1 MTGRYARGA
10 CPRLA
15 EPMQTGDGLL
25 ARIVT
30 AGPIALDAFSRLC
43 AAARQ
48 HGNGVIE
55 ISARGSLQVRGL
67 TPVSAPLFASSVA
80 TLDIDLGDGVPV
92 IADPLADDPAA
103 LINANAL
110 AADLRRAIAAKA
122 LTLAPKVSVVVDG
135 GGRLHLDALNA
146 DIRLRAVATPDGP
159 MLHVGLAGDAASATP
174 LGLVARGNAVTV
186 AIQLLASIAALG
198 LGARARDLL
207 RNTGIGALRAALN
220 IEPALPLPARPR
232 AEAIALHRLADG
244 MSALGTSALGMSA
257 LGLGLAF
264 GHAQA
269 DTLTDLAALAE
280 AHGARWVRP
289 APDRALLLGPFSDA
303 AAVAARHAAERLG
316 FVVRLSDPRRRI
328 VACPGAPS
336 CASGLIAARA
346 IAAELARHLP
356 ASLSLVHVS
365 GCGKGCAHPAP
376 APLTVVGASQGCGI
390 VRNGTSRMTPET
402 YADPAG
408 IVAEIERLGETRE
421 AAHA

>member
-1 MTGRYARGA
+1 MTGRYVRGA
-10 CPRLA
+10 CPRLS

-25 ARIVT
+25 ARLVT
-30 AGPIALDAFSRLC
+30 VGPMPLDAFSSLC
-43 AAARQ
+43 AAARR

-55 ISARGSLQVRGL
+55 VSARGSLQMRGL

-80 TLDIDLGDGVPV
+80 ALDIDLGDGVPV
-92 IADPLADDPAA
+92 IADPLADDPTA
-103 LINANAL
+103 LIDANAL
-110 AADLRRAIAAKA
+110 AADLRRTIAAKA

-135 GGRLHLDALNA
+135 GGPLHLDALNA
-146 DIRLRAVATPDGP
+146 DIRLRAAASSGSA
-159 MLHVGLAGDAASATP
+159 MLHVALAGDGASATP
-174 LGLVARGNAVTV
+174 LGLMMPDAAVTV
-186 AIQLLASIAALG
+186 VTQLLAAIAALG
-198 LGARARDLL
+198 PGARARDLL

-220 IEPALPLPARPR
+220 IGPALPLPARPR

-244 MSALGTSALGMSA
+244 TSALG
-257 LGLGLAF
+257 LELAF
-264 GHAQA
+264 GHARA
-269 DTLTDLAALAE
+269 DTLIDLAALAE

-289 APDRALLLGPFSDA
+289 APDRALLLGPLSDA
-303 AAVAARHAAERLG
+303 MAVAARHAAERLG

-328 VACPGAPS
+328 VACSGAPS

-376 APLTVVGASQGCGI
+376 APLTVIGTSQGCGI

-402 YADPAG
+402 YADPAS
-408 IVAEIERLGETRE
+408 IVAEIERLSETRE

>member
-10 CPRLA
+10 CPRLS

-30 AGPIALDAFSRLC
+30 AGPIPLDAFFSLC

-55 ISARGSLQVRGL
+55 ISARGSLQMRGL

-80 TLDIDLGDGVPV
+80 ALDIDLGDGVPV
-92 IADPLADDPAA
+92 LADPLADDPAA
-103 LINANAL
+103 LIDANAL
-110 AADLRRAIAAKA
+110 AADLRRAITAKA

-146 DIRLRAVATPDGP
+146 DIRLRAVATPHGP
-159 MLHVGLAGDAASATP
+159 MLHVALAGDAASATP
-174 LGLVARGNAVTV
+174 LGPVARGNAVTV
-186 AIQLLASIAALG
+186 AMQLLASIAALG
-198 LGARARDLL
+198 PGARARDLL

-220 IEPALPLPARPR
+220 IGPALPLPARPR

-244 MSALGTSALGMSA
+244 ASALGTSA

-269 DTLTDLAALAE
+269 DTLIDLAGLAE

-289 APDRALLLGPFSDA
+289 APDRALLLGPLSDA
-303 AAVAARHAAERLG
+303 TAVAARHVAERLG
-316 FVVRLSDPRRRI
+316 FVVRLGDPRRRI

-346 IAAELARHLP
+346 IAAELAHHLP

-376 APLTVVGASQGCGI
+376 APLTVVGTSQGCGI
-390 VRNGTSRMTPET
+390 VRDGTSRMTPET
-402 YADPAG
+402 YADPAS
-408 IVAEIERLGETRE
+408 IVAEIERLSETRE